1 MMFRAS
7 LRELPIRIP
16 ITEGESLQS
25 WIEASA
31 ARYKM
36 TVRELL
42 PALGLP
48 APRTAYGLV
57 LDLDPQVLRNA
68 EWQAGLP
75 AGRLDEAMLDRFASL
90 GLACYPTQEI
100 GRPWESLW
108 ARAAGASF
116 CPRCLT
122 ENGGRWALSW
132 YLKWT
137 FACTRHNVLM
147 AMRCDACGRIPRTRR
162 ENRLDHII
170 DARRCCQYSLEA
182 LTTGSPHRSLPRC
195 GASLAGQV
203 TEELGA
209 DHPIIACQKWIDG
222 ILFASQD
229 VTVAGLRVPP
239 KAALAAVSTLMRAA
253 VVIPDSDL
261 ATRRVNHVATGLVSE
276 GIALP
281 MIEPSGSA
289 NGMYGAVS
297 DCTALFGAVAALA
310 CDVLATPSL
319 AVAAEA
325 MLWMVPHGGRRIKQ
339 SRGHWPLHLESG
351 STGIPVVDAIMLRHR
366 EPAMSPAFRLSY
378 RTRNATPRR
387 PADSADA
394 AGIGEWPFPP
404 GCTASVPARLV
415 PQVAWKPLAE
425 AFDWQTSDTGV
436 VAATLSMAIVRCG
449 TYAEWDHIA
458 AWLCL
463 PPRLGDT
470 ATNILY
476 RMNLE
481 GHLDKALTGID
492 ALVEELIQH
501 PPPIDYARRRW
512 VFRNLDPVTPARLRR
527 ALHVSGMA
535 LSDRRRRF
543 ATMLLW
549 ETMTG
554 GDVRFANGRQK
565 PIGHTDRQEYASFRN
580 KCGSA
585 LADYIALEGERLLLY
600 NNINEPVTW
609 QPEPEDSAGQAWLS
623 APADM
628 TRHLPGWQAPSR
640 QERLRRSSRDY
651 TPPARWG
658 SRLDRSYGAAERES
672 RA

>member
-1 MMFRAS
+1 MTFQAS
-7 LRELPIRIP
+7 LRELPIRVP
-16 ITEGESLQS
+16 ITDGESLQS
-25 WIEASA
+25 WVEAA
-31 ARYKM
+31 AVRYKM

-57 LDLDPQVLRNA
+57 LDLGTHALRNA

-75 AGRLDEAMLDRFASL
+75 TGRLDEAVLDRFAAL

-116 CPRCLT
+116 CPQCLA

-147 AMRCDACGRIPRTRR
+147 AMRCDACGRIPRTRH

-170 DARRCCQYSLEA
+170 DSRCCCHYSLEA
-182 LTTGSPHRSLPRC
+182 RATGNPYRRLPRC

-203 TEELGA
+203 TQELGA

-222 ILFASQD
+222 ILFASKE

-261 ATRRVNHVATGLVSE
+261 ATRQVNHLATGLVSE

-281 MIEPSGSA
+281 PIEPSGSA

-297 DCTALFGAVAALA
+297 DSPALFGTVAALA
-310 CDVLATPSL
+310 ADVLAAPSL
-319 AVAAEA
+319 AAAAEV
-325 MLWMVPHGGRRIKQ
+325 MMWMVPHGGHRIKQ
-339 SRGHWPLHLESG
+339 SHGHWPLHLESG
-351 STGIPVVDAIMLRHR
+351 STRIPVVDAIMLRHR
-366 EPAMSPAFRLSY
+366 EPALSPAFRLSH
-378 RTRNATPRR
+378 RTRNAIPRR
-387 PADSADA
+387 PAGSADA
-394 AGIGEWPFPP
+394 VGAGEWPFPP
-404 GCTASVPARLV
+404 GCPASVPARLV

-425 AFDWQTSDTGV
+425 AFDWQAVDTGV
-436 VAATLSMAIVRCG
+436 VAATLSMAVVRCG
-449 TYAEWDHIA
+449 TFAEWDHIA
-458 AWLCL
+458 AWLRL

-476 RMNLE
+476 RMNIAD
-481 GHLDKALTGID
+481 HLDEALTGID
-492 ALVEELIQH
+492 ALVEELTQR

-512 VFRNLDPVTPARLRR
+512 VFRDLDLVTPSRLRR
-527 ALHVSGMA
+527 ALHSSGRT
-535 LSDRRRRF
+535 LSERRRRF

-549 ETMTG
+549 ETLTG
-554 GDVRFANGRQK
+554 GDVRFADGRQAPLDYK
-565 PIGHTDRQEYASFRN
+565 DRQEYASFR
-580 KCGSA
+580 KECGLA
-585 LADYIALEGERLLLY
+585 LADYIALEGERLLLCS
-600 NNINEPVTW
+600 NINEPVTW
-609 QPEPEDSAGQAWLS
+609 QPEPEDPTGQAWRS
-623 APADM
+623 PPADM

-640 QERLRRSSRDY
+640 QVRLRRSPSDY
-651 TPPARWG
+651 TARILA
-658 SRLDRSYGAAERES
+658 SSS
-672 RA
+672 